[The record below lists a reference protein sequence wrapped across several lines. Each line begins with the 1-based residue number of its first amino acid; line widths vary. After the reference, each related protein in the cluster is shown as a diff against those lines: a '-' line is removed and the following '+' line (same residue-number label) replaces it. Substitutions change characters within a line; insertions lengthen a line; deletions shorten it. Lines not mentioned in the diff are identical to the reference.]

1 MRRNPTHFDPFVALY
16 SDSDNY
22 METNLPSITP
32 WCMSSRKISRS
43 FISICLRVESPPYNI
58 LWALSR
64 ERDLPSP
71 HIDGRGKGLFDLLL
85 VLTLLS
91 LPLKWNSSPNMSQ
104 LRSFHLKGLLGRDA
118 ITLTILTRVGSQ
130 KNGSFKFFSVS
141 WFHSERNLCTLAHAR
156 CPCWVLSV

>member
-58 LWALSR
+58 LWVQSR

-71 HIDGRGKGLFDLLL
+71 HIDGRGKGRFDLQGPQCQT
-85 VLTLLS
+85 VQS
-91 LPLKWNSSPNMSQ
+91 KWPINDNNT
-104 LRSFHLKGLLGRDA
+104 D
-118 ITLTILTRVGSQ
+118 I
-130 KNGSFKFFSVS
+130 
-141 WFHSERNLCTLAHAR
+141 
-156 CPCWVLSV
+156 